1 MLNRTFESCAIA
13 HDPDF
18 IPHELLHLA
27 HQLFESGVDGPIR
40 ISYARLAPGLGWTMA
55 KFVAHFPAGPGT
67 KDQTLEQG
75 IAGQAIRAM
84 RTRCCDLARCIQ
96 CRQTGPA
103 LQVCSHAAH
112 GIVRCW
118 ADGDEIGSDI
128 DVVLKASRVDARKMR
143 LHVRRL

>member
-1 MLNRTFESCAIA
+1 MLNRTLESYSIA

-75 IAGQAIRAM
+75 IAGQAIRTM
-84 RTRCCDLARCIQ
+84 HTGSCGLARCISG
-96 CRQTGPA
+96 RQTGAA
-103 LQVCSHAAH
+103 LQVRFDGAH
-112 GIVRCW
+112 GIVR
-118 ADGDEIGSDI
+118 
-128 DVVLKASRVDARKMR
+128 
-143 LHVRRL
+143 

>member
-1 MLNRTFESCAIA
+1 MLNRTLESYAIA

-75 IAGQAIRAM
+75 I
-84 RTRCCDLARCIQ
+84 LARRFAPCTPVVAASPAAYSAGRLVRP
-96 CRQTGPA
+96 CR
-103 LQVCSHAAH
+103 S
-112 GIVRCW
+112 VRTPPM
-118 ADGDEIGSDI
+118 A
-128 DVVLKASRVDARKMR
+128 
-143 LHVRRL
+143 

>member
-1 MLNRTFESCAIA
+1 MLDRAFESCAIT
-13 HDPDF
+13 DNSDF

-75 IAGQAIRAM
+75 IAGQAIRTM
-84 RTRCCDLARCIQ
+84 HTGSRGLARCIQ
-96 CRQTGPA
+96 GRQT
-103 LQVCSHAAH
+103 
-112 GIVRCW
+112 W
-118 ADGDEIGSDI
+118 
-128 DVVLKASRVDARKMR
+128 
-143 LHVRRL
+143 

>member
-1 MLNRTFESCAIA
+1 MLNRTLESYSIA

-67 KDQTLEQG
+67 KDQTLEPG
-75 IAGQAIRAM
+75 IAGQAIRTM
-84 RTRCCDLARCIQ
+84 HTRSRGLARCIQ
-96 CRQTGPA
+96 ARQTGAA
-103 LQVCSHAAH
+103 LQVRSHAPH
-112 GIVRCW
+112 
-118 ADGDEIGSDI
+118 
-128 DVVLKASRVDARKMR
+128 
-143 LHVRRL
+143 

>member
-1 MLNRTFESCAIA
+1 MLNRTLESYSIA

-27 HQLFESGVDGPIR
+27 HQLFESGGDGPIR

-75 IAGQAIRAM
+75 IAGQAIR
-84 RTRCCDLARCIQ
+84 TIQPGSPSLALSMYRNNTCA
-96 CRQTGPA
+96 A
-103 LQVCSHAAH
+103 L
-112 GIVRCW
+112 
-118 ADGDEIGSDI
+118 
-128 DVVLKASRVDARKMR
+128 L
-143 LHVRRL
+143 LPP